1 MTGLISDVIPGMDDF
16 LAISVGLTG
25 FDARELNATGMAERY
40 HTVVTQ
46 QVDAAFYDAFVKSL
60 LEARSDP
67 LAVAEPHVLEV
78 ARALTHLWYLGVW
91 PGLPQPTSTA
101 IGGADAA
108 DAPFVVSARAYA
120 QGLAWK
126 AFGGTPPGT
135 AAPGFGSWGRPP
147 QRIRATET
155 TATATASAARLQAG
169 AG

>member
-1 MTGLISDVIPGMDDF
+1 MDDF

-25 FDARELNATGMAERY
+25 FDARELQATGMAERY
-40 HTVVTQ
+40 HAVVTR
-46 QVDAAFYDAFVKSL
+46 QVDAAFYDAFAKAL
-60 LEARSDP
+60 LEAGSDP

-78 ARALTHLWYLGVW
+78 ARAVTHLWYLGVW
-91 PGLPQPTSTA
+91 PGLPEATGAA
-101 IGGADAA
+101 IGGADAL

-126 AFGGTPPGT
+126 AFGGAPPGT

-147 QRIRATET
+147 QRIRSMET
-155 TATATASAARLQAG
+155 TATPASPIAGLQAG